1 MDILGNGNNKDRDE
15 QAELQWQECQDNEL
29 AKKRGYKNKAEMDY
43 YINPDN
49 QMVWIKLS
57 SVDVSDK
64 IEHKGK
70 FSYVSWAWAWTFVK
84 TFYPN
89 VNFRYIDNKDGL
101 NYHHDGRYAWVKV
114 GVTINDIEHIEQ
126 LPVLNHTNKPIK
138 LNEITSFDI
147 NTALKRCLVKAIAL
161 HGLGVS
167 LYAGE
172 DLPLDVAEDQKNKKK
187 DALKKAVDQV
197 KDIQSAKVTS
207 GQLTTLRKNLQYMT
221 EDQIRKATNGELTKD
236 EASKIISSFPWA
248 KK

>member
-1 MDILGNGNNKDRDE
+1 MDILGNGNITENDE
-15 QAELQWQECQDNEL
+15 QAEKQWQQCMDDEL
-29 AKKRGYKNKAEMDY
+29 AKKRGYKDKAEMEY

-57 SVDVSDK
+57 SVDVSGK

-84 TFYPN
+84 TYYPN

-126 LPVLNHTNKPIK
+126 LPVLNHSNKPIK
-138 LNEITSFDI
+138 LNEITSFDV

-172 DLPLDVAEDQKNKKK
+172 DLPLDVAESQKDEKKK
-187 DALKKAVDQV
+187 ALQKT
-197 KDIQSAKVTS
+197 ISENSIPEKVTD
-207 GQLTTLRKNLQYMT
+207 GQLNILRKNAHFMSQ
-221 EDQIRKATNGELTKD
+221 EQIKKATEGTLTKQ
-236 EASKIISSFPWA
+236 EASEIISSFPWA

>member
-1 MDILGNGNNKDRDE
+1 MDILGNEKNE
-15 QAELQWQECQDNEL
+15 QAEAQWQECMDNEL
-29 AKKRGYKNKAEMDY
+29 AKKRGYKDKAEMEY

-57 SVDVSDK
+57 SVDVSGK

-84 TFYPN
+84 TYYPN
-89 VNFRYIDNKDGL
+89 VNFRYIDNRDGL

-126 LPVLNHTNKPIK
+126 LPVLNHTNRPIK
-138 LNEITSFDI
+138 LNEITSFDV

-172 DLPLDVAEDQKNKKK
+172 DLPLDVVEDQKNEKKK
-187 DALKKAVDQV
+187 TIDKIV
-197 KDIQSAKVTS
+197 KDNSVRDTNGKVTD
-207 GQLTTLRKNLQYMT
+207 GQLNTLRKNAHLMSQ
-221 EDQIRKATNGELTKD
+221 EQIKKATEGTLTKQ
-236 EASKIISSFPWA
+236 EASEIISSFPWA